1 VPKANAKSYSR
12 NTSSLSRWG
21 LGRFKMIKC
30 YERNN
35 WSFHFGYLIG
45 VGLGFQI
52 DRNGWDLDLVKF
64 YIGMEW

>member
-21 LGRFKMIKC
+21 LGRFKMIKF

-35 WSFHFGYLIG
+35 WSFYFGSLIG
-45 VGLGFQI
+45 VGLGFKI
-52 DRNGWDLDLVKF
+52 DRNGWNLDLVKF

>member
-1 VPKANAKSYSR
+1 
-12 NTSSLSRWG
+12 
-21 LGRFKMIKC
+21 MIKF

-35 WSFHFGYLIG
+35 WSFYFGSLIG
-45 VGLGFQI
+45 VGLGFKI